1 MDRWLDR
8 RLDTHTC
15 QILVNPESDDQII
28 RNEDWG
34 KDLDPPKQELREAL
48 AGVGL
53 VPGRA
58 EVQVVS
64 WRGAGGS
71 AQE

>member
-1 MDRWLDR
+1 MDRWSDR

-15 QILVNPESDDQII
+15 QILVTPELEDQIV
-28 RNEDWG
+28 RNEDCG
-34 KDLDPPKQELREAL
+34 KDLDPLKQELREAL
-48 AGVGL
+48 VRVGS

-64 WRGAGGS
+64 WRGAGGR